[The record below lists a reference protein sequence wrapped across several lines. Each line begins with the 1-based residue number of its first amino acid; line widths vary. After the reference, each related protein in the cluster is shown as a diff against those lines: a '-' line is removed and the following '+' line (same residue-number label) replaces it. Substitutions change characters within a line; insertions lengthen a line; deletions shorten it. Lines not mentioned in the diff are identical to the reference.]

1 MNIRVEHESL
11 NIAMEKMD
19 KTISVLTSELAHIR
33 AGRANPQLLDNVKV
47 DCYGSLMPINQ
58 VGNISSPEPRMLVVS
73 VWDTNLISEVEKA
86 IMKANIGINPS
97 NDGKVIRLVMPELTE
112 ERRKELAKT
121 IHKKGEDAKVAVRS
135 VRRDAND
142 TFKKDKKS
150 SAITEDDLT
159 DLEREIQEATDN
171 HTKTI
176 DTLVADKE
184 AEIME
189 V

>member
-1 MNIRVEHESL
+1 MNITVKHEAL
-11 NIAMEKMD
+11 EQAMVKMD

-47 DCYGSLMPINQ
+47 DCYGSMMPINQ

-73 VWDTNLISEVEKA
+73 VWDANLISEVEKA
-86 IMKANIGINPS
+86 IMKSDLGINPS

-112 ERRKELAKT
+112 ERRKELVKV
-121 IHKKGEDAKVAVRS
+121 IHKFGEEAKVALRS
-135 VRRDAND
+135 VRRDAID
-142 TFKKDKKS
+142 HFKKDEKDS
-150 SAITEDDLT
+150 VITEDDLR
-159 DLEREIQEATDN
+159 DLEKEIQETTDE
-171 HTKTI
+171 HTKRI
-176 DTLVADKE
+176 DKMMKDKE

>member
-1 MNIRVEHESL
+1 MNITVKHEALEH
-11 NIAMEKMD
+11 AMEKMD

-47 DCYGSLMPINQ
+47 DCYGSMMPINQ

-73 VWDTNLISEVEKA
+73 VWDANLISEVEKA
-86 IMKANIGINPS
+86 IMKSDLGINPS

-112 ERRKELAKT
+112 ERRKELVKV
-121 IHKKGEDAKVAVRS
+121 IHKFGEDAKVALRS
-135 VRRDAND
+135 IRRDAID
-142 TFKKDKKS
+142 HFKKDEKDS
-150 SAITEDDLT
+150 IITEDDLR
-159 DLEREIQEATDN
+159 DLEKEIQDTTDE
-171 HTKTI
+171 HTKKI
-176 DTLVADKE
+176 DKMMKDKE

>member
-1 MNIRVEHESL
+1 MYVEHEALDKAKS
-11 NIAMEKMD
+11 KMD
-19 KTISVLTSELAHIR
+19 KTISVFKRELSHIR
-33 AGRANPQLLDNVKV
+33 AGRANPQLLDGVMV
-47 DCYGSLMPINQ
+47 DYYGTPTPINQ
-58 VGNISSPEPRMLVVS
+58 VGNVSAPEPRMLIVS
-73 VWDTNLISEVEKA
+73 VWDTSLITEVEKA